1 MKLTEKMLEQ
11 NYIYHGHILQMHVD
25 KVRLED
31 GRISTRECV
40 DHPGGVSVAALT
52 AQNEIL
58 LVRQFR
64 YPYGEI
70 VLEAPA
76 GKLEPGEDPLEAC
89 KREQKEETGTTAATY
104 LPLCVTYPSP
114 GYTNEKLYL
123 YACRITQTGSQH
135 LDEGEFLEV
144 ESIPLAE
151 AEKMVECGEI
161 HDAKTQVLILRT
173 VQLVADGKL

>member
-1 MKLTEKMLEQ
+1 M
-11 NYIYHGHILQMHVD
+11 
-25 KVRLED
+25 
-31 GRISTRECV
+31 
-40 DHPGGVSVAALT
+40 
-52 AQNEIL
+52 
-58 LVRQFR
+58 
-64 YPYGEI
+64 
-70 VLEAPA
+70 
-76 GKLEPGEDPLEAC
+76 
-89 KREQKEETGTTAATY
+89 
-104 LPLCVTYPSP
+104 TYPSP

-151 AEKMVECGEI
+151 AEKMVERGEI